1 VADLAGVCGAVKRVL
16 APDGL
21 FAFTVETH
29 DGDDAIVGVKMRYAH
44 GERFIRDALR
54 DAGLT
59 SVEVTRVSS
68 RTENRVPVPGLLVV
82 AR

>member
-1 VADLAGVCGAVKRVL
+1 VL

-21 FAFTVETH
+21 FGFTVETH
-29 DGDDAIVGVKMRYAH
+29 DGDGAIVGTKMRYAH
-44 GERFIRDALR
+44 GEGFIRDALR

>member
-1 VADLAGVCGAVKRVL
+1 ML
-16 APDGL
+16 APGGL

-29 DGDDAIVGVKMRYAH
+29 DGAGAIVGAKMRYAH
-44 GERFIRDALR
+44 GEEFIRDAIAG
-54 DAGLT
+54 AGLT
-59 SVEVTRVSS
+59 LVELTHVSS